1 MTLPKTPARGF
12 FSPLMEGPE
21 RDDKGFTRGRVSFR
35 QVKFLPPPTRAGGA
49 PGKTR
54 RIEDSVCVGSNPTQ
68 LT

>member
-1 MTLPKTPARGF
+1 MTKASLGGEC
-12 FSPLMEGPE
+12 L
-21 RDDKGFTRGRVSFR
+21 FR

-49 PGKTR
+49 IGKTR